1 VEPPIMPIGIFTPTD
16 QLAQASTP
24 DEEKK
29 AGAERAGEGRQHEF
43 LFLVIQECP
52 VLRYT

>member
-16 QLAQASTP
+16 QLAQAFTP

-29 AGAERAGEGRQHEF
+29 A
-43 LFLVIQECP
+43 
-52 VLRYT
+52 